1 MEHQVNAQDLFD
13 DGMWMSLNEM
23 GERPELDPFMDDT
36 PIECGLEN
44 PDVCESCQ

>member
-1 MEHQVNAQDLFD
+1 MEHQANAQDLFD

-23 GERPELDPFMDDT
+23 GERPEIDHFADDT